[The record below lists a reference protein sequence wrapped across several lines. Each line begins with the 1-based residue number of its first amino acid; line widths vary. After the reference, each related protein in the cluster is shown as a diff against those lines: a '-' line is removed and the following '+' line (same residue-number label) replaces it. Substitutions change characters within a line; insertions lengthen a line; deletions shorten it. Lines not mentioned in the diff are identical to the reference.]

1 MEEFCEFKFKCLIT
15 EEKIKKFKVLERR
28 HSGDKADRYICRFCK
43 EDITEMSIK
52 PLMEWLKDGLQ
63 EIVEAHF
70 PEIDIYA
77 VKDSFICK
85 PCSQNIYNFGQFT
98 AAWSNNNFNGDWVNG
113 LVKKEHNPVEKCN
126 TEKDE
131 ESSNTKLNTGA
142 MIDTEGNARRKPIE
156 TPNKICKS
164 QMPQPFQEDCLKK
177 EPVDRNS
184 TEGLEVVML
193 DGEHCKKRAK
203 RNSVLNKH
211 KCSKCD
217 FSHKFKSSV
226 KDHQKV
232 HKDIFKVL
240 LYKCGFCPFES
251 RHKAAVYTHNKL
263 HKDPSELK
271 MYKCGECDYQAKI
284 KSQVISHQRMHKLA
298 MLKCTECNFET
309 KYRESLSRHKM
320 VHKNGADVKT
330 FKCYQCSYTT
340 KRKHNLKGHML
351 KHKDEG
357 VVMHKCD
364 SCRFQTKYVE
374 ALSRHKTLLHLDGK
388 IYQCPHCNYKAK
400 IKSYLGKHLMNHKD
414 SSELKRYNCNFCSYS
429 AKGLAQRN
437 SHMKVMHNPP
447 KFQCAICGNKVRTK
461 RNLNVHIISKHPRKL
476 WSKCSF

>member
-1 MEEFCEFKFKCLIT
+1 MECIASRVCQLCQQKLPDNEYKNQSTSINDLANVLFLKWDKSSVNNIICNTCIAKMEEFCEFKFKCLIT

-184 TEGLEVVML
+184 TEGLV
-193 DGEHCKKRAK
+193 
-203 RNSVLNKH
+203 
-211 KCSKCD
+211 
-217 FSHKFKSSV
+217 F
-226 KDHQKV
+226 
-232 HKDIFKVL
+232 
-240 LYKCGFCPFES
+240 
-251 RHKAAVYTHNKL
+251 
-263 HKDPSELK
+263 
-271 MYKCGECDYQAKI
+271 
-284 KSQVISHQRMHKLA
+284 
-298 MLKCTECNFET
+298 
-309 KYRESLSRHKM
+309 LS
-320 VHKNGADVKT
+320 
-330 FKCYQCSYTT
+330 
-340 KRKHNLKGHML
+340 
-351 KHKDEG
+351 
-357 VVMHKCD
+357 
-364 SCRFQTKYVE
+364 
-374 ALSRHKTLLHLDGK
+374 
-388 IYQCPHCNYKAK
+388 I
-400 IKSYLGKHLMNHKD
+400 
-414 SSELKRYNCNFCSYS
+414 
-429 AKGLAQRN
+429 
-437 SHMKVMHNPP
+437 
-447 KFQCAICGNKVRTK
+447 
-461 RNLNVHIISKHPRKL
+461 
-476 WSKCSF
+476 